1 MATAEKIEF
10 SLPPTLPPS
19 LSSEAVLALLADANA
34 LPVDSDDGSTEA
46 SFSWQTRM
54 TMSPT
59 LNGPLPDD
67 GTVSRSPAASSD
79 VITPEEKKSLMQALL
94 EMMEKFEKAEVTLS
108 GNQAT
113 KSGNRKLISDALA
126 NIMDTMAQELKEHN
140 TELTATRK
148 KSETIS
154 KAAEGIGWV
163 ITALVFAATAFFVGP
178 AAAILTLAIM
188 VVLQSKVLDKP
199 FNDLFKAMGI
209 TNPILKGAIK
219 IGFALVLSAATGS
232 VAGIL
237 DSVLA
242 AGVEVAAGTAASVG
256 DSLVSSGL
264 NVVIADTDTALAPIA
279 EDVAVSGTTAGFKA
293 IARQAAPTIIQI
305 FVQSVISLGV
315 GDDLAKGMAEKIYAD
330 KASAQICET
339 VLAAVFTVAMAF
351 AAALI
356 CGRAANLGQAAAKLS
371 KALPQAA
378 ENFGALKP
386 LNVLVN
392 VAGRPVIYQTA
403 MFIFQVCGAGL
414 GVGRGVETL
423 KQADIKDE
431 QAVSESLLE
440 MAVGLSEGNTQAMYR
455 SNQSHKT
462 TMESMMSCNERWPEL
477 TQYLAYAAQQMLA

>member
-67 GTVSRSPAASSD
+67 GTASRSLAASSD

-440 MAVGLSEGNTQAMYR
+440 MAVELSEGNTQAMYR